1 MSSLNIRRKMFHSL
15 AFIFAFVYVWMGWLP
30 AAVLSISTL
39 VLFSIMEIWR
49 LRDPDFPLNIIT
61 RKLVK
66 PEEQIRVAGYFY
78 FVLAATILIFLFPS
92 STVVTSIV
100 VAGVA
105 DAAAAL
111 VGIKWGKHLFVARK
125 RIKTLEG
132 LAGGGVA
139 AFLLTLA
146 LLYYFGGFYPLTSLI
161 VAAVFVVLDYLT
173 PPIDDNLLNPI
184 SIAVTLTLC
193 RLILQI

>member
-1 MSSLNIRRKMFHSL
+1 
-15 AFIFAFVYVWMGWLP
+15 MGWLP

-39 VLFSIMEIWR
+39 VLFSIFEIWR

-61 RKLVK
+61 KKLVK
-66 PEEQIRVAGYFY
+66 PEEQVRVAGYFY
-78 FVLAATILIFLFPS
+78 FVLAATILIFLFPT

-111 VGIKWGKHLFVARK
+111 VGTKWGKHFFMARK
-125 RIKTLEG
+125 KVKTFEG
-132 LAGGGVA
+132 LAGGGA
-139 AFLLTLA
+139 ATFLLTLG
-146 LLYYFGGFYPLTSLI
+146 LLYYFSGFYPLTSLI
-161 VAAVFVVLDYLT
+161 VAVVFVVLDYLT

-193 RLILQI
+193 RLVLQI